1 MIPGINGIH
10 HVAIS
15 VDDIDKAEEFYVRT
29 LGFDL
34 VDRYD
39 FAASELGDSITGL
52 ENCAAKSLMIAAGN
66 LYLEVFEFLS
76 PQPASYDGDRP
87 VCDHGY
93 THLAL
98 DVDPEK
104 IDAIYLQ
111 LQEAG
116 VRWHRPPCDETDEN
130 LTMTYGRDPFGNVIE
145 LQALKP
151 ACRFHGSRLRRL
163 ASATTR
169 RESNA

>member
-1 MIPGINGIH
+1 MISGINGIH

-15 VDDIDKAEEFYVRT
+15 VDNLDEAEAFYVGV

-39 FAASELGDSITGL
+39 FEASEIGDRITGL
-52 ENCAAKSLMIAAGN
+52 EDCSAKSLMISAGN
-66 LYLEVFEFLS
+66 VYLEVFEFLS
-76 PQPASYDGDRP
+76 PQPAGHDGDRP
-87 VCDHGY
+87 VCDFGY
-93 THLAL
+93 THIAL
-98 DVDPEK
+98 DVDPIQVHTVYE
-104 IDAIYLQ
+104 Q

-116 VRWHRPPCDETDEN
+116 VRWHCPLSDETDEN

-151 ACRFHGSRLRRL
+151 GCAFHGNQLRGL
-163 ASATTR
+163 LT
-169 RESNA
+169 E